1 MNPFIESVRSTEAL
15 PGTAVLWW
23 LGQMG
28 LLIKMNQ
35 TVICVDYY
43 ASVDPGRLMPV
54 PVPPEE
60 MAGIDAFLGT
70 HDHIDHID
78 HKSWK
83 IWARSFPDSRF
94 VCPAYCME
102 SVLADGVR
110 PENCS
115 GIDEGMK
122 IRIGDVTVSCI
133 AAAHEFRDRDPV
145 TGHYPYLQYIIEGN
159 GVRIYHAGDT
169 LRYEGML
176 PKLQAF
182 GAIDAALLP
191 INGRDGARYRS
202 ELIGNMTFQ
211 EAVDLAG
218 ELNAGLAI
226 PGHFDMFEG
235 NTADPAAFA
244 DYLNAKYPGRT
255 SAVIP
260 KYLEPIRI
268 SGTRPMGQ
276 L

>member
-43 ASVDPGRLMPV
+43 ASVDPGRLV
-54 PVPPEE
+54 SV
-60 MAGIDAFLGT
+60 L
-70 HDHIDHID
+70 
-78 HKSWK
+78 
-83 IWARSFPDSRF
+83 WARSFPDSRF

-244 DYLNAKYPGRT
+244 DYLNAKYTGRT

>member
-1 MNPFIESVRSTEAL
+1 MNPFIESVCSTEAP

-28 LLIKMNQ
+28 LLIKMNH
-35 TVICVDYY
+35 TVICIDYY

-83 IWARSFPDSRF
+83 IWARNIPDARF
-94 VCPAYCME
+94 VFPAYCME
-102 SVLADGVR
+102 SVLADGVGQ
-110 PENCS
+110 ENCC

-145 TGHYPYLQYIIEGN
+145 TLQYPYLQYIIEGN

-176 PKLQAF
+176 P
-182 GAIDAALLP
+182 
-191 INGRDGARYRS
+191 
-202 ELIGNMTFQ
+202 
-211 EAVDLAG
+211 
-218 ELNAGLAI
+218 
-226 PGHFDMFEG
+226 
-235 NTADPAAFA
+235 
-244 DYLNAKYPGRT
+244 
-255 SAVIP
+255 
-260 KYLEPIRI
+260 
-268 SGTRPMGQ
+268 
-276 L
+276 